1 MCRVPMPLQKSLLI
15 ILMMMRVVL
24 PSSLMN
30 PADVSS
36 PAKGFSKDRIRRRHR
51 REEKIMPSRR
61 ETRRALKTA
70 ILILLLF
77 PEGRESAQSVL
88 CCGEIEYFSNEGI

>member
-51 REEKIMPSRR
+51 RE
-61 ETRRALKTA
+61 TRRALKTA
-70 ILILLLF
+70 ILLLLLF
-77 PEGRESAQSVL
+77 PEGIRESAQSVL
-88 CCGEIEYFSNEGI
+88 CCGEIEYFSNVGI

>member
-1 MCRVPMPLQKSLLI
+1 MCRVQMPLQKSLI

-30 PADVSS
+30 PADVSLS

-51 REEKIMPSRR
+51 RE
-61 ETRRALKTA
+61 TRRALKTA
-70 ILILLLF
+70 ILLLLLF
-77 PEGRESAQSVL
+77 PEGIRESAQSVL
-88 CCGEIEYFSNEGI
+88 CCGEIEYFSNVGI

>member
-1 MCRVPMPLQKSLLI
+1 
-15 ILMMMRVVL
+15 MMMRVVL

-30 PADVSS
+30 PDVSLS
-36 PAKGFSKDRIRRRHR
+36 PAGFGKDRIRRRRRHR

-88 CCGEIEYFSNEGI
+88 CCGEIDYFSNDGI